1 MAHDGKFTV
10 PPRPLGVADIRF
22 TVRRNGG
29 KFGELRISN
38 GTVVWIPANKTFGR
52 RLSWAQIDQLAQGNG
67 TRHRPSVIATSPRG
81 KHWRGPF
88 GSWITGPS

>member
-1 MAHDGKFTV
+1 MAHDVKFSV

-38 GTVVWIPANKTFGR
+38 GTVVWIPANKSFGR
-52 RLSWAQIDQLAQGNG
+52 RLTWTQIDQFAREKGK
-67 TRHRPSVIATSPRG
+67 RHRPS
-81 KHWRGPF
+81 F
-88 GSWITGPS
+88 